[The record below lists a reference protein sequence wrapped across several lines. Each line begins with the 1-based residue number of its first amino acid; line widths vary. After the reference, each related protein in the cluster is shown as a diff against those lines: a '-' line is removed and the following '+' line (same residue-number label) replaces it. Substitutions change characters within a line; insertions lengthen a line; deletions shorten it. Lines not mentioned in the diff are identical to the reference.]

1 MLNQLEHVIRK
12 VNREVI
18 NPMIPPLDTEHM
30 LPVLAA
36 VAKARGVYLKELFD
50 TAKSADKGSP
60 TEEQLTKLRQC
71 RKAYEEMMA
80 GAQALEIVV
89 ERGYLDFKP

>member
-50 TAKSADKGSP
+50 TAETANKGSP
-60 TEEQLTKLRQC
+60 SEQQLAKLRHC
-71 RKAYEEMMA
+71 RETYEEMMA
-80 GAQALEIVV
+80 GAKALEIVV